1 MNKKFKI
8 VSSIA
13 LAGMLLTSSLGMNKV
28 NAADVEVKDEFTT
41 NPVAVYKK
49 LVEGKTVV
57 PFVLANKN
65 DVLTVKDVVE
75 SEIFKGKVSAIN
87 GVAVS
92 SLNVAVGTGDRVTT
106 TDGTDYTII
115 VYGDVDGNGRINASD
130 ALAVEKYTVDMEE
143 LSDVQKEA
151 ADIGANDG
159 KINSADS
166 LRIKEYNVDIKTT
179 VIDNL
184 PPKEEVVENSNY
196 SMTLNDGGYINN
208 VNVNKNTLAVK
219 LTKTLDKEAKLK
231 LVVSDTN
238 KDTAD
243 KEMDL
248 TIRAH
253 TDYVEFSNIDLSS
266 LAEGTITGNLYEGD
280 KIVASFEIVKNT
292 TMPMATNIRT
302 DRVSTRQATLSLE
315 GMGTNKVTKIKY
327 LVLGKDKA
335 APKNKEDLTGSAD
348 VQNNVLT
355 DLVVSETLQTNEV
368 YKVYFYVE
376 NEFGSQSE
384 IKSAVIAKDTS
395 DVYTEAKLDAVNVP
409 NLADLTEDP
418 DANFTFV
425 KNENDK
431 NSHTYVA
438 TLYKNGVAVAEKETT
453 DEKVSFKAEMTTE
466 GTYKVSVV
474 AKGNDEGTTETSE
487 PTVSGEVTVSTL
499 KAVEGLKLATD
510 DEGNVVLSWS
520 NPNGKDDFDSYAI
533 SLYTVD
539 AEGKVTL
546 AKTGIACDNED
557 NSVILTGDINAN
569 SIYVAKV
576 GLVAKTNQMATIN
589 SKVVTSNQFYK
600 VATPNMDTTKLG
612 STSIK
617 FTVTPIEIPNKEV
630 TYKVE
635 VYNVVNDVSN
645 PNFDPTKP
653 AYTYASTK
661 NVTIDENNQVTV
673 DGLNPLTDYAFRLV
687 AVVDGNEVQSGYTA
701 PITTLP
707 TFNKVEVSTVAEAE
721 KENSNKVAL
730 DGNTIVMNGARFDTT
745 VIDELV
751 PAKNVISALEVGDV
765 VTINDEAT
773 AIDIVLG
780 GRADNRTFDT
790 GTLFQNSTVKVES
803 NAFTKTLIGT
813 FKSLTLSGTNSIF
826 KVDGV
831 TTSNDI
837 VLTNGVE
844 VTSDASKEY
853 KVEAGA
859 KVIINDIGLTTSKD
873 LTLTANDDKN
883 LVIDANTVENNL
895 VFENTTGGDANITFM
910 GTPDNT
916 SEQRGTITIKSTN
929 GVVKVDTPNVN
940 VSADMKVEVTNGE
953 VNIQDPSLTGDKTVT
968 VSASEGK
975 TSVVKAVAKTKAPVA
990 IDNKELKDYSDDEI
1004 KELFPEI
1011 NDSQEK
1017 VIAIREYINSF
1028 GLNGT
1033 GATIKVDA
1041 NSDQVTITLPGEAQN
1056 VTIGNLK

>member
-130 ALAVEKYTVDMEE
+130 ALAVERYNVDMEE

-151 ADIGANDG
+151 ADIGENDG
-159 KINSADS
+159 KINSSDS
-166 LRIKEYNVDIKTT
+166 LRIKEYNVDLKTAI
-179 VIDNL
+179 IDNL

-208 VNVNKNTLAVK
+208 VNVTANKLGVK
-219 LTKTLDKEAKLK
+219 LTKTLDKEATLK
-231 LVVSDTN
+231 LVVSDSN

-243 KEMDL
+243 KEMSV
-248 TIRAH
+248 TILAH
-253 TDYVEFSNIDLSS
+253 TDYVEVSNIDLSA

-280 KIVASFEIVKNT
+280 KIVASFEAVKNT
-292 TMPMATNIRT
+292 VMPSATNVRT

-315 GMGTNKVTKIKY
+315 GMGVNKITKVKY
-327 LVLGKDKA
+327 LVLGKDEA
-335 APKNKEDLTGSAD
+335 EPSNKEDLTGSAD
-348 VQNNVLT
+348 VQNNVLS
-355 DLVVSETLQTNEV
+355 DLVVSDNLQTNEV

-384 IKSAVIAKDTS
+384 IKSAIIAKDTS

-409 NLADLTEDP
+409 DLTDLTEDP

-431 NSHTYVA
+431 DSHTYVA

-453 DEKVSFKAEMTTE
+453 DEKVSFKDEMTTE

-474 AKGNDEGTTETSE
+474 AKGNDKGTTETSE

-499 KAVEGLKLATD
+499 KAVEGLELAID

-520 NPNGKDDFDSYAI
+520 NPNGKDDFKSYAI
-533 SLYTVD
+533 SLYSVD
-539 AEGKVTL
+539 AEGKESLVASDITC
-546 AKTGIACDNED
+546 KNEENKVVLND
-557 NSVILTGDINAN
+557 KVGSNV
-569 SIYVAKV
+569 IYVAKV
-576 GLVAKTNQMATIN
+576 QLIAKDNQMATIS

-600 VATPNMDTTKLG
+600 VEAPNMDTAKLG

-635 VYNVVNDVSN
+635 VYNVNT
-645 PNFDPTKP
+645 PYDPTKP
-653 AYTYASTK
+653 AYTLNTTK
-661 NVTIDENNQVTV
+661 DVTIDKNNQVTV

-687 AVVDGNEVQSGYTA
+687 AVVDGNEVQSGYSS

-730 DGNTIVMNGARFDTT
+730 DGNTIVMNGARFDTA

-751 PAKNVISALEVGDV
+751 PAKNVISALEAGDV
-765 VTINDEAT
+765 VTVNDEAT
-773 AIDIVLG
+773 DIDIVLG
-780 GRADNRTFDT
+780 GKADNRTFDT
-790 GTLFQNSTVKVES
+790 GTLFQNSTVKIES

-813 FKSLTLSGTNSIF
+813 FKSLTLSGTKSIF

-831 TTSNDI
+831 NTSNDI

-859 KVIINDIGLTTSKD
+859 KVIINDIGLTTSED

-895 VFENTTGGDANITFM
+895 VFENTTDGNANITFK

-916 SEQRGTITIKSTN
+916 SEQRGTITIKTTN

-968 VSASEGK
+968 VSASEGE

-990 IDNKELKDYSDDEI
+990 FNDKELKDYSDDEI

-1033 GATIKVDA
+1033 GAKITVDA
-1041 NSDQVTITLPGEAQN
+1041 NSDQVTITLPEKAQN